1 MADYKYDS
9 PYSGSGSLTREQF
22 LFHETRIVAKL
33 LIDEGLND
41 NEIVERI
48 MEENEIINCLNLII
62 EKRNELANKAMEL
75 NYKQLYESIAQL
87 DETDA
92 CPVCGTPVSKA
103 ERNPYSYA
111 KEKIEE
117 YKEIDSIKQ
126 LIKDKSAECKTSID
140 ELDLLFKANTEL
152 MDLLDK
158 QPFHISIFLHKPQ

>member
-1 MADYKYDS
+1 M
-9 PYSGSGSLTREQF
+9 
-22 LFHETRIVAKL
+22 
-33 LIDEGLND
+33 
-41 NEIVERI
+41 
-48 MEENEIINCLNLII
+48 
-62 EKRNELANKAMEL
+62 
-75 NYKQLYESIAQL
+75 
-87 DETDA
+87 
-92 CPVCGTPVSKA
+92 SKA